1 MTRLIRNSSRLMF
14 VAVCVL
20 AAKHFYSTA
29 NADQLRWILAP
40 TTAIVESLSGQHFY
54 FESRVGYMDESHR
67 FLIATSCSGVNF
79 LIASFVML
87 SVNWIQRD
95 RFQNFRW
102 LLFPCAVGLA
112 FVGTICANATR
123 ILLALKLQEAGV
135 QAGWMDPSR
144 VHRLEGILVYFGF
157 LLLIFFIG
165 EMLAE
170 TKRNVSWR
178 MLVFPLAVYEVMALG
193 VPMLNGAFL
202 RPLFW
207 EHFAFVI
214 TVPLLFVLTAI
225 VFSQTTET
233 RRHRETPI

>member
-20 AAKHFYSTA
+20 AAKHFYSA
-29 NADQLRWILAP
+29 ASADQLRWILAP
-40 TTAIVESLSGQHFY
+40 TTAMVELLSGQRFY

-67 FLIATSCSGVNF
+67 FLIANSCSGVNF

-87 SVNWIQRD
+87 SVGWIQKD
-95 RFQNFRW
+95 RFQSCRW
-102 LLFPCAVGLA
+102 LLFPCAGALA
-112 FVGTICANATR
+112 FVGTIGANSTR

-165 EMLAE
+165 EIPVQ
-170 TKRNVSWR
+170 TKRDVSWR

-214 TVPLLFVLTAI
+214 TVPALVVFAAI
-225 VFSQTTET
+225 VLSSNHRVTESQ
-233 RRHRETPI
+233 R